1 MIRTTGQQ
9 IPVEGV
15 KGNAGMGVPEHRAV
29 WDCACSPE
37 RPSERKMNALIDDCS
52 SGKWATSGGEEL
64 GHCFQ
69 RSAVMAFER
78 KTEATFSIL
87 KTELY
92 VKGWRRPVLP
102 GGGVRAEEN
111 KPLFFAERL
120 RPSCALSGRTMETPA
135 LAASASARPPAQ
147 QEKSLCCFLIWKK
160 KKIYVQNWS
169 S

>member
-15 KGNAGMGVPEHRAV
+15 KGNAGMGVTEHRAV

-92 VKGWRRPVLP
+92 VKA
-102 GGGVRAEEN
+102 GGG
-111 KPLFFAERL
+111 LFCRWVG
-120 RPSCALSGRTMETPA
+120 SGRGKQA
-135 LAASASARPPAQ
+135 LVLRWASAPELRTFRKDNGDSCTGCFCIGSAPIPAR
-147 QEKSLCCFLIWKK
+147 EVFVLLF
-160 KKIYVQNWS
+160 N
-169 S
+169 